1 MNTTTKTNEAKQKT
15 ITVNA
20 IVTNFQTALLAKQF
34 GEVGILV
41 TMHDGQPVKI
51 VETNIT
57 TRKA

>member
-1 MNTTTKTNEAKQKT
+1 MNTTTKINEAKQKT

>member
-20 IVTNFQTALLAKQF
+20 IVTNCQTALLAKQF